1 MASDARQWVT
11 TLRQSHDHLAG
22 IVGSLD
28 AGAVEGPSY
37 CSDWNVAQVL
47 SHLGSGAEIGLAN
60 LEAMV
65 AGEPAPARELYQ
77 SIWDTWNAKS
87 PADMAADALVS
98 DEKHVS
104 RLEGLSDE
112 QLDGLSSQF
121 MGRTLDATGIVGMRL
136 AEHAVHVWDIE
147 VTVDPAAQI
156 QPGATALIVGLLPS
170 RVGRLARGDKPASAP
185 LEVAVET
192 VVPAGQYTLSVGDD
206 VTLVDGPTAEPTAR
220 LELPAEALI
229 RLVYGRLDAEHT
241 PDAVVVGGPVTLDE
255 WRVLFPGF

>member
-28 AGAVEGPSY
+28 VGAVEGPSY
-37 CSDWNVAQVL
+37 CSEWNVAQVL

-65 AGEPAPARELYQ
+65 AGQPAPARELYQ

-104 RLEGLSDE
+104 RLESLSDD
-112 QLDGLSSQF
+112 QLNGLSSQF

-147 VTVDPAAQI
+147 VTVNSAAEI

-170 RVGRLARGDKPASAP
+170 RVGRLARGDRPAAAP

-192 VVPAGQYTLSVGDD
+192 VAPSGQYTLSVADE
-206 VTLVDGPTAEPTAR
+206 VTLVDGPTAEPAER
-220 LELPAEALI
+220 LAMPAEALI
-229 RLVYGRLDAEHT
+229 RLVYGRLDADHT
-241 PDAVVVGGPVTLDE
+241 PDAVAVDGPVTLDE

>member
-1 MASDARQWVT
+1 MTSDARQWVT

-28 AGAVEGPSY
+28 VGAVEGPSY
-37 CSDWNVAQVL
+37 CSEWNVAQVL

-65 AGEPAPARELYQ
+65 AGQPAPARELYQ

-98 DEKHVS
+98 DQKHVS

-147 VTVDPAAQI
+147 VTVDPAAEI
-156 QPGATALIVGLLPS
+156 QPGATGLIVGLLPS
-170 RVGRLARGDKPASAP
+170 RMGRLARGDKPAGAP
-185 LEVAVET
+185 IDL
-192 VVPAGQYTLSVGDD
+192 VVHITAPEGGYALQIGEE
-206 VTLVDGPTAEPTAR
+206 VTLVEGPAGLSPGR
-220 LELPAEALI
+220 LTLPAEALI
-229 RLVYGRLDAEHT
+229 RLAYGRLDAEHT
-241 PDAVVVGGPVTLDE
+241 PSSVEIEGPVSLDE
-255 WRVLFPGF
+255 LRVLFPGF

>member
-22 IVGSLD
+22 IVDSLD
-28 AGAVEGPSY
+28 AGAVAGPSY
-37 CSDWNVAQVL
+37 CSDWTVAQVL

-87 PADMAADALVS
+87 AADMAADALVA

-104 RLEGLSDE
+104 RLESLSDE

-121 MGRTLDATGIVGMRL
+121 MGRTLDAKGIVGMRL
-136 AEHAVHVWDIE
+136 AEHAVHVWDVE
-147 VTVDPAAQI
+147 VTVDPAATI
-156 QPGATALIVGLLPS
+156 QPEAAALVVGLLPS
-170 RVGRLARGDKPASAP
+170 RMGRLARGEKPAAAP
-185 LEVAVET
+185 VELAVDTVAPAGAYTLNVAEEVALVEGADGAA
-192 VVPAGQYTLSVGDD
+192 PARV
-206 VTLVDGPTAEPTAR
+206 A
-220 LELPAEALI
+220 LPAEALI
-229 RLVYGRLDAEHT
+229 RLAYGRLDAGHT
-241 PDAVVVGGPVTLDE
+241 PEGIVIEGPVTLDE
-255 WRVLFPGF
+255 LRVLFPGF